1 MSDKF
6 QSLVG
11 QQYMNLTTYRKSGV
25 AMVTPVWFALESTAG
40 GDRIVMITAPIAGKL
55 KRIRNNPKV
64 EVGPSNGRGKP
75 LGPTLSAQARILSE
89 AEGAIAE
96 NLLNRKYG
104 IMKKLWNLLIIRGKP
119 MCYIE
124 IR

>member
-11 QQYMNLTTYRKSGV
+11 QQYMNLTTYRKTGV
-25 AMVTPVWFALESTAG
+25 AMVTPVWFALDSDKGRE
-40 GDRIVMITAPIAGKL
+40 RIVMITAPIAGKL

-75 LGPTLSAQARILSE
+75 LGPTITARARILSE
-89 AEGAIAE
+89 AEGKVAE
-96 NLLNRKYG
+96 ELLNRKYG
-104 IMKKLWNLLIIRGKP
+104 FVKKLWNLFIIRGKP
-119 MCYIE
+119 MNYIE